1 VDNISASDARILDI
15 GFDDGMLGVLRAE
28 VKARARQAG
37 LIEARAEEVVLA
49 VHELAANAVY
59 HGAGAP
65 RLRMWKAAG
74 ALLCQVA
81 DGDIPADAASDSS
94 AEPEISLPYRP
105 GHGLWV
111 VRQIASWIRV
121 RSGSRGTRATVSF
134 DLLSRGSGGLQLVT
148 GEA

>member
-1 VDNISASDARILDI
+1 MDISASNARILDLE
-15 GFDDGMLGVLRAE
+15 FDGGMLGVLRAE

-37 LIEARAEEVVLA
+37 LIEARAEDVVLA

-59 HGAGAP
+59 HGAGAA
-65 RLRMWKAAG
+65 RLRMWKTAG

-94 AEPEISLPYRP
+94 PESATSLPYRP

-111 VRQIASWIRV
+111 VKQIASWIRV

>member
-1 VDNISASDARILDI
+1 MDISASNARILDLE
-15 GFDDGMLGVLRAE
+15 FDDGMLGMLRAV

-37 LIEARAEEVVLA
+37 LIEARVEDVVLA
-49 VHELAANAVY
+49 VHELAANAVC
-59 HGAGAP
+59 HGAGAA
-65 RLRMWKAAG
+65 RLRMWKTAG
-74 ALLCQVA
+74 TLLCQVA
-81 DGDIPADAASDSS
+81 DGDIPADTASDSS
-94 AEPEISLPYRP
+94 PESAISLPYRP

>member
-1 VDNISASDARILDI
+1 MDISASNARILDLE
-15 GFDDGMLGVLRAE
+15 FDDGMLGMLRAV

-37 LIEARAEEVVLA
+37 LIEARAEDVVLA

-59 HGAGAP
+59 HGAGAA
-65 RLRMWKAAG
+65 RLRMWKTAG

-94 AEPEISLPYRP
+94 PESASISLPYRP

-121 RSGSRGTRATVSF
+121 RSGSGGTRATVSF
-134 DLLSRGSGGLQLVT
+134 DLLSGGSGGLQLVT